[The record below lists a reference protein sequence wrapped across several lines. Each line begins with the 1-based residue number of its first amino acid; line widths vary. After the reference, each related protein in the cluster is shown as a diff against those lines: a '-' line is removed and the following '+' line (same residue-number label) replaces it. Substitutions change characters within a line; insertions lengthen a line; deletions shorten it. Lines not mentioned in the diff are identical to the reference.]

1 MNLHEEIIVAAKE
14 FGKSLSESTEMTE
27 YQAAALAVN
36 NEPEILA
43 LEDKVNKLYEQLAAQ
58 ESTGQTLD
66 QVVLQNFYAM
76 RTQLRQDPLILA
88 RDEKLQMVKLVFND
102 VLQTMTS
109 ILGIDF
115 TILALSV

>member
-1 MNLHEEIIVAAKE
+1 MNLQEEMIVAAKE
-14 FGKSLSESTEMTE
+14 LGKSLSESTELVG

-58 ESTGQTLD
+58 ERAGQTLD
-66 QVVLQNFYAM
+66 QVILQDYYTM
-76 RTQLRQDPLILA
+76 RNQLRQNPMISA
-88 RDEKLQMVKLVFND
+88 RDEKLQMVNLVFND
-102 VLQTMTS
+102 VLQSMTS

-115 TILALSV
+115 TILAL